1 MSKRILIVEDEKNIV
16 DILSFN
22 LSKEG
27 YETLEAYDGQT
38 GLQLAL
44 EQNPDL
50 ILLDLMLPKMDG
62 FDVCRNL
69 RKENRSTPVIMLT
82 AREEET
88 DKVLGLEL
96 GADDYI
102 TKPFSMRELLARV
115 KANIRRNEMVAGA
128 APAAPS
134 DSRMELGRIAIDPDQ
149 LAAVFGDGTKV
160 SVFTGEADGTV
171 MQFRRTDRIE
181 AATPCLIMPA
191 QTTADPTFTGVTLA
205 ATEAKSIST
214 ADGSYKFTGTYSPKT
229 LATDG
234 TDLFITQDGSLKKP
248 SGTTGNAN
256 LMKGMRA
263 YITIPGGAS
272 ATAVRLNISPT
283 PTAMRAAATDG
294 SHSPSTFNLAGQK
307 VDAPGKGIYIRNG
320 KKFIMK

>member
-1 MSKRILIVEDEKNIV
+1 MSKRMLIVEDGKNSV

-22 LSKEG
+22 LTREG
-27 YETLEAYDGQT
+27 YETLEAYDGQA

-115 KANIRRNEMVAGA
+115 KANIRRNEMVTGA
-128 APAAPS
+128 SVPAPS
-134 DSRMELGRIAIDPDQ
+134 GNRMELGRISIDPDQ
-149 LAAVFGDGTKV
+149 MVVYKDGRALELTQREYELVKFLAAQPGKVFSREALMEHVWNYEGYVGDV
-160 SVFTGEADGTV
+160 
-171 MQFRRTDRIE
+171 
-181 AATPCLIMPA
+181 
-191 QTTADPTFTGVTLA
+191 
-205 ATEAKSIST
+205 
-214 ADGSYKFTGTYSPKT
+214 
-229 LATDG
+229 
-234 TDLFITQDGSLKKP
+234 
-248 SGTTGNAN
+248 
-256 LMKGMRA
+256 RA
-263 YITIPGGAS
+263 VDV
-272 ATAVRLNISPT
+272 AVRRLREKVEDDPASPQFVVT
-283 PTAMRAAATDG
+283 RRG
-294 SHSPSTFNLAGQK
+294 LGYYFNA
-307 VDAPGKGIYIRNG
+307 
-320 KKFIMK
+320 

>member
-22 LSKEG
+22 LTKEG
-27 YETLEAYDGQT
+27 YETLEAYDGQA

-128 APAAPS
+128 PAAAPS
-134 DSRMELGRIAIDPDQ
+134 GNRMELGRISIDPDQ
-149 LAAVFGDGTKV
+149 MVVYKDGRALELTQREYELVKFLAAQPGKVFSREALMEHVWNYEGYVGDV
-160 SVFTGEADGTV
+160 
-171 MQFRRTDRIE
+171 
-181 AATPCLIMPA
+181 
-191 QTTADPTFTGVTLA
+191 
-205 ATEAKSIST
+205 
-214 ADGSYKFTGTYSPKT
+214 
-229 LATDG
+229 
-234 TDLFITQDGSLKKP
+234 
-248 SGTTGNAN
+248 
-256 LMKGMRA
+256 RA
-263 YITIPGGAS
+263 VDV
-272 ATAVRLNISPT
+272 AVRRLREKVEDDPASPQFVVT
-283 PTAMRAAATDG
+283 RRG
-294 SHSPSTFNLAGQK
+294 LGYYFNA
-307 VDAPGKGIYIRNG
+307 
-320 KKFIMK
+320 